1 MSKTTPSRR
10 IRDLDEKKLRR
21 VVLIQGLQ
29 LKAVTRENKALR
41 DKIQL
46 MESIHTGSFRF
57 FLKLAYACEVIVILR
72 SIKRLFRRS

>member
-57 FLKLAYACEVIVILR
+57 FLKLAYACEVILR

>member
-10 IRDLDEKKLRR
+10 IRDLDERKLRR

-41 DKIQL
+41 DKIYL
-46 MESIHTGSFRF
+46 LESIHSGPFKF
-57 FLKLAYACEVIVILR
+57 FLKLAYACEVILR
-72 SIKRLFRRS
+72 GIKRLFRRS

>member
-46 MESIHTGSFRF
+46 MESIHTGPFRF
-57 FLKLAYACEVIVILR
+57 FLKLAYACEVILR
-72 SIKRLFRRS
+72 GIKRLFRRS

>member
-41 DKIQL
+41 DKIHL
-46 MESIHTGSFRF
+46 MESIHSGPFRF
-57 FLKLAYACEVIVILR
+57 FLKLAYTCEVIL
-72 SIKRLFRRS
+72 SNIKRLFRRS

>member
-46 MESIHTGSFRF
+46 MESIHIGPFRF
-57 FLKLAYACEVIVILR
+57 FLKLAYACEVILR

>member
-10 IRDLDEKKLRR
+10 IRDLDERKLRR

-29 LKAVTRENKALR
+29 LKAITRENKDLR

-46 MESIHTGSFRF
+46 MESIHSGPFKF
-57 FLKLAYACEVIVILR
+57 FLKLAYTCEVILR